1 MKWCGICFH
10 FPLNSS
16 TILFQSLHY
25 SNFLSKIINQHTP
38 SLDSNIWSCGAKLIR
53 LIDFLPMDIDF
64 VDPLQKIRQ
73 VQVKIPEEIQE
84 ITNRLDGPFNSPE
97 YSEDIYEY
105 LQVWTHCSLR
115 IIHCFIIWTWVTVK
129 DGGEVPGTI
138 KWFWFDLTIIWFVW
152 YVYYT
157 ILRKARLMKV
167 YLIRCKHEFKV
178 TVL

>member
-25 SNFLSKIINQHTP
+25 SNFLSKSINQHPP

-84 ITNRLDGPFNSPE
+84 ITSRLDGPFNSPE

-105 LQVWTHCSLR
+105 LQVWTNCSLR
-115 IIHCFIIWTWVTVK
+115 IIYCFIIWTWVTVK
-129 DGGEVPGTI
+129 DG
-138 KWFWFDLTIIWFVW
+138 
-152 YVYYT
+152 
-157 ILRKARLMKV
+157 LRWSARDN
-167 YLIRCKHEFKV
+167 
-178 TVL
+178 